1 VSLLRGAK
9 RPDQGLHRTRRFI
22 HTRPPSSSPFALLDH
37 LIRSLQERRRDRE
50 AESLGG
56 LEIDDAFEP
65 CRLLDGQIRRLG
77 HGVFPIVAAA
87 LRSEAMSGALGW
99 LLGSSVAVAMWL
111 LLLWAEHSYYDRQRR
126 KDDGPGKRRRTR
138 HS

>member
-1 VSLLRGAK
+1 M
-9 RPDQGLHRTRRFI
+9 
-22 HTRPPSSSPFALLDH
+22 
-37 LIRSLQERRRDRE
+37 ER
-50 AESLGG
+50 LGG
-56 LEIDDAFEP
+56 LEVDDQLEL
-65 CRLLDGQIRRLG
+65 RGLLHGQIRWLG
-77 HGVFPIVAAA
+77 HGVLPIIAAA